1 MSEQSELVVSAY
13 LDGEPVEACVVL
25 AALDAEEGRQALVDF
40 VRLRLVA
47 CDDVMPRSEFYDR
60 MRGVMP
66 TLPARSARRPRGN
79 IAWPIAAALAASLAI
94 GFWTGTAFTTQNVA
108 RSTQGQSAGPLKP
121 DAPPKAVRVIE
132 FQPGVDWHQSPSG
145 QEIVR

>member
-1 MSEQSELVVSAY
+1 MEEQLELVVSAY
-13 LDGEPVEACVVL
+13 LDGEPVEAASVL
-25 AALDAEEGRQALVDF
+25 AALDTEEGRQVLVDF
-40 VRLRLVA
+40 VRLRLVVR
-47 CDDVMPRSEFYDR
+47 DDESPRPEFYGR

-66 TLPARSARRPRGN
+66 TLPARSGRRPRGN

-94 GFWTGTAFTTQNVA
+94 GFWTGSAFTTQNVA
-108 RSTQGQSAGPLKP
+108 RSSRGQSVGPLKP

-145 QEIVR
+145 QEIMR